1 MTISVCGI
9 LKRGPEPGAVCGTGF
24 PACHLTD
31 WKVGPTGAGGSER
44 LSRIRVRPH
53 GGVTGVV
60 LALCCF
66 LALSGCATR
75 APSRRLQPARRLE
88 SPSAREAVT
97 PTGGEPYHGMIQY
110 RAKDA
115 KVAIVNPELVPA
127 DQAVIAPGTNVIGVF
142 IGGEARAYPL
152 FILNNHQ
159 VVNDK
164 VGGVPLSASW

>member
-1 MTISVCGI
+1 M
-9 LKRGPEPGAVCGTGF
+9 
-24 PACHLTD
+24 
-31 WKVGPTGAGGSER
+31 
-44 LSRIRVRPH
+44 
-53 GGVTGVV
+53 V

-66 LALSGCATR
+66 LAVSGCVT
-75 APSRRLQPARRLE
+75 PARRIAN
-88 SPSAREAVT
+88 PSAREAVT

-127 DQAVIAPGTNVIGVF
+127 DQAMIAPGTKVIGVF

-159 VVNDK
+159 VVNDQ